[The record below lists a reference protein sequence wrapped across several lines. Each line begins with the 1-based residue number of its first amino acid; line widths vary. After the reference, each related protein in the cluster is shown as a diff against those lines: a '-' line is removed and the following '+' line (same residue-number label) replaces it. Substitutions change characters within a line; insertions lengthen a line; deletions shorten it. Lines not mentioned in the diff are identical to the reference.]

1 MIRSNT
7 RRVVTAIVRNLV
19 VAVALV
25 VAPAL
30 APAADLAIVGARILT
45 SPDAP
50 PIDEGT
56 VLVRDGRIAE
66 VGTRVRVP
74 RGTPTIDA
82 KGLTLTAGFWNSH
95 VHFLPEGFLDAADQ
109 PPATLARLLRDMFLR
124 WGFTNVVDLASQ
136 LDDGLALR
144 RRIESGEIDGPGILT
159 CGNPFFPQGGTPI
172 YVREAYQRHGW
183 NDEVAT
189 ALEAR
194 ARATAQLQRGA
205 DCVKLFT
212 GAIVG
217 RPVGVLPMSADIAAA
232 AVVAAVAAGKPA
244 FAHPT
249 DPRGIRIALDAGV
262 TVLAH
267 TTPTEGPWPKAL
279 AEELAAK
286 KVALVPTLTL
296 LQVALEQDGAP
307 QPMIDRM
314 MADAQQ
320 QVHATVAAGGD
331 VLFGT
336 DVGFIDEADT
346 TREYRLL
353 AGAGLDYRS
362 ILRSLTTA
370 PATRFGGG
378 ERGGRIE
385 RGQPADLVLL
395 GGDPTRDVDA
405 FADVRYTIRGGRTIF
420 SSRDRSEL
428 PLAHLVDAGAQPA
441 MRDVS
446 VHSRMPQHRDRE
458 SRHGDG
464 H

>member
-1 MIRSNT
+1 MIRST
-7 RRVVTAIVRNLV
+7 ARRLVTAVIRNLL

-25 VAPAL
+25 VAPTL

-45 SPDAP
+45 SPDAA
-50 PIDEGT
+50 PIDAGT
-56 VLVRDGRIAE
+56 VLVRNGRIAE

-95 VHFLPEGFLDAADQ
+95 VHFLPEGFLDAASQ
-109 PPATLARLLRDMFLR
+109 PPETLAKLLRDMFLR
-124 WGFTNVVDLASQ
+124 WGFTHVVDLASQ
-136 LDDGLALR
+136 LEDGLALR

-159 CGNPFFPQGGTPI
+159 CDNPFFPQGGTPI
-172 YVREAYQRHGW
+172 YVRETYQRHGW

-189 ALEAR
+189 PAEAG
-194 ARATAQLQRGA
+194 ARATEQLRRGS

-217 RPVGVLPMSADIAAA
+217 RPVGVQPMSVDIAAA
-232 AVVAAVAAGKPA
+232 AVAAAVAAGKPA

-267 TTPTEGPWPKAL
+267 TTPTEGTWPQAL
-279 AEELAAK
+279 AAELAAR

-320 QVHATVAAGGD
+320 QVRATVTAGGD
-331 VLFGT
+331 ILFGT

-346 TREYRLL
+346 TREFRLM
-353 AGAGLDYRS
+353 AGARLDYRS

-370 PATRFGGG
+370 PSTRFGGG

-395 GGDPTRDVDA
+395 GGDPTRNVDA

-420 SSRDRSEL
+420 S
-428 PLAHLVDAGAQPA
+428 AHNASAAPIA
-441 MRDVS
+441 AK
-446 VHSRMPQHRDRE
+446 
-458 SRHGDG
+458 
-464 H
+464 